1 MEKLDI
7 QLFAE
12 EDEQQEDQTTEDMYL
27 EQIQE
32 LKAKMDNDMISKEEY
47 LKLKAQHKKLMDDFV
62 NRRPVVK
69 KTEKTIRPAK
79 DVASEIS
86 MIKNADITNRE
97 YIAKALEYRASH
109 IHQYGTDPFTDFG
122 SNGPNKPTEETNMVA
137 STLQTLLDE
146 NPSPVDF
153 RIKLNSILQ
162 DDPQLLAKLRKRA

>member
-12 EDEQQEDQTTEDMYL
+12 EDEQQQDQTTEDMYL

-32 LKAKMDNDMISKEEY
+32 LKDKMDNDMISKEEY

-69 KTEKTIRPAK
+69 KEEKTIRPAK

-86 MIKNADITNRE
+86 KIKNADITNRE
-97 YIAKALEYRASH
+97 YISKALEYREAH
-109 IHQYGTDPFTDFG
+109 IKEYGTDPFTDFG
-122 SNGPNKPTEETNMVA
+122 QNGPNKPTEETNMVA
-137 STLQTLLDE
+137 TTLQTLLDE

>member
-1 MEKLDI
+1 MEKFYI

-12 EDEQQEDQTTEDMYL
+12 DDPTPEETTEEMYL
-27 EQIQE
+27 AQIQE
-32 LKAKMDNDMISKEEY
+32 LKDKMDQMVDPEEHK
-47 LKLKAQHKKLMDDFV
+47 KLQAQHKKLMNEYV

-69 KTEKTIRPAK
+69 KEEKTIRPAK

-86 MIKNADITNRE
+86 KIKNADITNRE

-137 STLQTLLDE
+137 TTLQTLLDE